1 MAEIATVA
9 RPYARAAFRHAR
21 EHNALA
27 AWSQLLSA
35 GAGVAAEPRA
45 RALFGSPRVT
55 AAELVDLVV
64 GVATAAGAS
73 VDQEGRNFVAL
84 LAENRRLGL
93 LAEIAAQYEAL
104 RADVENTIDVE
115 VTTAMAL
122 TEGQRTTLS
131 AALAKRFGRQVRLN
145 ETVDA
150 ALCGGAIVR
159 TGDLVIDG
167 SLTGR
172 LARLEQQMSQP

>member
-1 MAEIATVA
+1 MAEIATLA

-21 EHNALA
+21 EHDALA
-27 AWSQLLSA
+27 AWSQLLGA
-35 GAGVAAEPRA
+35 GAGVAADPRA

-64 GVATAAGAS
+64 GVATAAGTK
-73 VDQEGRNFVAL
+73 VDQNGRNFVAL

-93 LAEIAAQYEAL
+93 LAEIAAQFEAL
-104 RADVENTIDVE
+104 RADVENTVDVE

-122 TEGQRTTLS
+122 TDEQRAKLA

-145 ETVDA
+145 EAVDP
-150 ALCGGAIVR
+150 ALVGGAIVR
-159 TGDLVIDG
+159 AGDLVIDG